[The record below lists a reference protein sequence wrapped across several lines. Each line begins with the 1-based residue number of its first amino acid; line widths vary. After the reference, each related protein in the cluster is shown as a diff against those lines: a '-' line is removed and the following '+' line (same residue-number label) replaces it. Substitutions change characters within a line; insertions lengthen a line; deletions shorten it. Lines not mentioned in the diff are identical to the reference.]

1 MRPTNIIRTIA
12 AVALLTAPAAVSAQG
27 RGMSRPA
34 APAPTSDRAG
44 YSVSLG
50 LGGASTALTDGNGAA
65 SDRQNG
71 ASGYLRVGK
80 GFTSSMMLG
89 VELNGWNKTE
99 DNATVRTGML
109 SVIGQWYPSTTN
121 GFFAKA
127 GVGMGRSTIDDKS
140 TTPVSKFQATGL
152 GGQLGVGYDMSIAR
166 RWSITPYVNYL
177 ATKGAT
183 LKIDGADT
191 NQKMGANY
199 VQYGLG
205 LSWH

>member
-1 MRPTNIIRTIA
+1 
-12 AVALLTAPAAVSAQG
+12 
-27 RGMSRPA
+27 MSRPA
-34 APAPTSDRAG
+34 APAPTSDRSG

-50 LGGASTALTDGNGAA
+50 LGGASTALTDGSGAA
-65 SDRQNG
+65 SDRENG

-80 GFTSSMMLG
+80 GFTPSVMLG

-99 DNATVRTGML
+99 NGGTARTGML
-109 SVIGQWYPSTTN
+109 SMIGQWYPSLTN

-127 GVGMGRSTIDDKS
+127 GVGLGRTTIDDN
-140 TTPVSKFQATGL
+140 TAPTSKFEATGL
-152 GGQLGVGYDMSIAR
+152 GGQLGMGYDMAIAR

-183 LKIDGADT
+183 MKIDGTDT

-199 VQYGLG
+199 FQYGLG

>member
-34 APAPTSDRAG
+34 APAPTSDRSG

-50 LGGASTALTDGNGAA
+50 LGGASTALTDGDGSA

-80 GFTSSMMLG
+80 GFTPSVMLG

-99 DNATVRTGML
+99 NNATARTGML
-109 SVIGQWYPSTTN
+109 SVIGQWYPSMTN

-127 GVGMGRSTIDDKS
+127 GLGMGRTTLDDNAA
-140 TTPVSKFQATGL
+140 PASKFEATGL

-166 RWSITPYVNYL
+166 RWSVTPYVNYL

-183 LKIDGADT
+183 LKIDGSDT
-191 NQKMGANY
+191 DQKMGANY
-199 VQYGLG
+199 FQYGLG